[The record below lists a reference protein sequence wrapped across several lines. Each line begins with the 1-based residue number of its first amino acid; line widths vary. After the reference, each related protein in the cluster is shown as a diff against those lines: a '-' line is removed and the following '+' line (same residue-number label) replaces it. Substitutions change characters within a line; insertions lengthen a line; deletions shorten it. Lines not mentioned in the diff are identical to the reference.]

1 MAHVATWKKDTV
13 SEIVKDITESPV
25 VAIVD
30 LHGIPGQQIQSMR
43 AGLREHAIL
52 KMTKNNLLLLALK
65 EASKEKPGIE
75 ALEESVH
82 GQCAI
87 IATDMDPFKLCKKL
101 ESTMTPAAAKPGQL
115 APKDIIVPKGPT
127 PFGPGPIIGELQ
139 KIGIPAAI
147 EAGKIA
153 VKKDTTLV
161 KCGEPIPAPVAAMLP
176 KLNILPMI
184 VGMDLRTVFE
194 DGLIY
199 KREVLSI
206 PDGYYQGMFA
216 TAAHD
221 AQALAFEIA
230 YCTKETIGPLVAK
243 AFREA
248 MGLSITAA
256 IPTKENITMLL
267 AKADNQML
275 AVATVSGYSNDA
287 IAARLN
293 SAAAVAKAA
302 VKPATEPA
310 KAEKKVEEK
319 EEEQVSEEDAAAG
332 LSALFG

>member
-1 MAHVATWKKDTV
+1 MAHVATWKKDMV
-13 SEIVKDITESPV
+13 SEIVKDIMENPV

-30 LHGIPGQQIQSMR
+30 MHGIPGQQIQSMR
-43 AGLREHAIL
+43 AGLRDHAKL
-52 KMTKNNLLLLALK
+52 KMTKNNLMVLALE
-65 EASKEKPGIE
+65 EAAKQRPGIDK
-75 ALEESVH
+75 LKESVH

-87 IATDMDPFKLCKKL
+87 IATDMNPFKLCKKL
-101 ESTMTPAAAKPGQL
+101 EATMTPAAAKPGQP

-161 KCGEPIPAPVAAMLP
+161 KCGEPIPAPVAVMLP

-184 VGMDLRTVFE
+184 VGMDLRTVYE
-194 DGLIY
+194 DGTIY
-199 KREVLSI
+199 SREVLAI
-206 PDGYYQGMFA
+206 PDGYYQNMFA

-221 AQALAFEIA
+221 AHALAIEIA
-230 YCTKETIGPLVAK
+230 YTTKDTIVPLVAK
-243 AFREA
+243 AFRDA
-248 MGLSITAA
+248 MGLSLSAA
-256 IPTKENITMLL
+256 IPTKENIKILL
-267 AKADNQML
+267 AKADTQML
-275 AVATVSGYSNDA
+275 AVASMSGYSNDA
-287 IAARLN
+287 IAARLS

-302 VKPATEPA
+302 VKPAKEPA

-319 EEEQVSEEDAAAG
+319 EEEQVTEEEAAAG

>member
-1 MAHVATWKKDTV
+1 MAHVATWKKDMV
-13 SEIVKDITESPV
+13 SEIVKDIMENPV
-25 VAIVD
+25 IAVVD
-30 LHGIPGQQIQSMR
+30 MHGIPGQQIQSMR
-43 AGLREHAIL
+43 AGIREHAKL
-52 KMTKNNLLLLALK
+52 KMTKNNLMLLAIE
-65 EASKEKPGIE
+65 EAAKQRPGLE
-75 ALEESVH
+75 ALKGSVH

-87 IATDMDPFKLCKKL
+87 IATDINPFRLYKKL
-101 ESTMTPAAAKPGQL
+101 EATMTPAAAKAGQL

-161 KCGEPIPAPVAAMLP
+161 KCGEPIPPAVAVMLP
-176 KLNILPMI
+176 KLEILPMI
-184 VGMDLRTVFE
+184 VGMELRSVYE
-194 DGLIY
+194 DGIIY
-199 KREVLSI
+199 GKEVLAV
-206 PDGYYQGMFA
+206 PDDYYPSRFA

-221 AQALAFEIA
+221 AFALAMSLS
-230 YCTKETIGPLVAK
+230 YCTKDTIAPLVAK

-248 MGLSITAA
+248 RGLSISAA
-256 IPTKENITMLL
+256 IPTKENIKILL
-267 AKADNQML
+267 AKADSHML
-275 AVATVSGYSNDA
+275 AVASASGYSNDS

-293 SAAAVAKAA
+293 SAAAAA
-302 VKPATEPA
+302 AAKPAPDPA